1 MSDNELKKKI
11 QKINVIGRKQL
22 GLDNDLLHDFVYALT
37 KKTSLRDL
45 TIKDANLVISTM
57 LKELMK
63 TTKPKNNKIIWLMNE
78 RQAEKIQALGSEMAW
93 GEDQLNKFSQRQYR
107 KNLNQ
112 LTSRQAQSLI
122 EALKAILHKQQNQG
136 A

>member
-1 MSDNELKKKI
+1 
-11 QKINVIGRKQL
+11 
-22 GLDNDLLHDFVYALT
+22 
-37 KKTSLRDL
+37 
-45 TIKDANLVISTM
+45 M
-57 LKELMK
+57 LKELIP
-63 TTKPKNNKIIWLMNE
+63 TPKAKSHKIIWLMNE